1 MRRNRRSHHAILR
14 FIKSICLAQMA
25 ISAAFAQQ
33 VHPSVALTIADNNAP
48 LPALTEFLEFSP
60 APSSAPASAMQASA
74 HGAAVIRPVQSTVE
88 VNANSQ
94 TLREGLAVA
103 YHVTQADVLS
113 AAGTWEDFTRYL
125 QVLPGVVWNT
135 DMSNDVMIRGGQPS
149 ENLYVVDG
157 IEVPNINHL
166 AVEGTTGGFT
176 SMIDTASITSVDL
189 KAGMY
194 DARYSSRLSSLI
206 EIHTR
211 ESQGAEPAG
220 ELEVGIAGVGGFM
233 QRPIG
238 KNASLLLSGH
248 RSVLNLVTN
257 DIGLNGVPIYTNGL
271 ARLEWSPNKKDHFSV
286 LSLSG
291 ADSIAITPQPC
302 DNGVTLDV
310 QTQYSGIRSTNG
322 LIWQHLHGS
331 SVVSTLTASNS
342 SQDQNI
348 GQQNQSTTSDHNY
361 AFCLSHPILDTPV
374 YQELTSDDT
383 PALAYGLQVDKKGWL
398 FSAGTTERLAHMNYK
413 VAQPLGQQSPFNTKS
428 TWTDA
433 NSFTR
438 NLTVGQTG
446 TYVEA
451 TGHLGARWALIA
463 GARAETFAL
472 TGAKVFEPRASLAFR
487 VNEHQAINGSY
498 IRSAQLA
505 PSINILSYAQNA
517 LLRPL
522 QVEQFSVG
530 AEIWRTDWATVGIET
545 YHKRYTNEPVSTEY
559 PSLMLAN
566 MVDTLGQQFV
576 WLPLKSGG
584 SGKASGVELLLRA
597 HWASRFQLLGSLSYA
612 RTRYAAADGVMRP
625 GNFDFPLVGNGL
637 ASVRLPA
644 RIQLSL
650 RNTYASGRPY
660 TPFNVPLSESQS
672 RGIYDLAR
680 INAERGPAYNRLDA
694 DVNRSFHI
702 HKQMLDI
709 HAGVENALDRQNF
722 LGYAWMDSCPS
733 PWAVCGL
740 NVNAVAN
747 VPETKVTQMPI
758 FPSAGLRYSF

>member
-1 MRRNRRSHHAILR
+1 MHRIRRLHYALLCL
-14 FIKSICLAQMA
+14 IKSILIAQMA
-25 ISAAFAQQ
+25 ISVAFAQQ
-33 VHPSVALTIADNNAP
+33 VSPPSAPTISLNNDP
-48 LPALTEFLEFSP
+48 LPALAEFLEFSP
-60 APSSAPASAMQASA
+60 DPFSAP
-74 HGAAVIRPVQSTVE
+74 GAAMPPSTQVAAGIRPVQSTVE

-176 SMIDTASITSVDL
+176 SMIDTASISSVDL
-189 KAGMY
+189 KAGTY

-211 ESQGAEPAG
+211 ESQGAESAG

-271 ARLEWSPNKKDHFSV
+271 ARLEWSPNNKDHFSV

-302 DNGVTLDV
+302 DGGVTLDV

-322 LIWQHLHGS
+322 LIWQHLHS
-331 SVVSTLTASNS
+331 SSAISTLTASHS
-342 SQDQNI
+342 SQSQDI
-348 GQQNQSTTSDHNY
+348 GQQKQSPTNTRSY
-361 AFCLSHPILDTPV
+361 GSCLDSPYLASSV
-374 YQELTSDDT
+374 YQEQTSDDT
-383 PALAYGLQVDKKGWL
+383 PSLGYGLQVDKWGWL
-398 FSAGTTERLAHMNYK
+398 FSAGTTGRLASMNYK
-413 VAQPLGQQSPFNTKS
+413 VAQPLGQQSPFNANS
-428 TWTDA
+428 TLTDA

-438 NLTVGQTG
+438 NLSAGQTG
-446 TYVEA
+446 TYIEA
-451 TGHLGARWALIA
+451 TGHLGARGTLIA
-463 GARAETFAL
+463 GAREETFAL
-472 TGAKVFEPRASLAFR
+472 TGAHVFEPRASLAFR
-487 VNEHQAINGSY
+487 LNEHQAINGSY
-498 IRSAQLA
+498 SLSGQLA
-505 PSINILSYAQNA
+505 PSINILSYAQNT

-522 QVEQFSVG
+522 RVEQFSVG
-530 AEIWRTDWATVGIET
+530 ADLWRMDWATISIET
-545 YHKRYTNEPVSTEY
+545 YRKRYTNEPVSTEY

-584 SGKASGVELLLRA
+584 RGQASGVELLLRA
-597 HWASRFQLLGSLSYA
+597 HLASRFQLLGSLSYA

-625 GNFDFPLVGNGL
+625 GNFDFPLVANGL
-637 ASVRLPA
+637 ATVRLPA
-644 RIQLSL
+644 NIQLSF

-660 TPFNVPLSESQS
+660 TPFNVPLSEKQS
-672 RGIYDLAR
+672 RGIYDLTR
-680 INAERGPAYNRLDA
+680 INAERGPAYNRIDA
-694 DVNRSFHI
+694 DVNRSFRI
-702 HKQMLDI
+702 HRQMLDL

-722 LGYAWMDSCPS
+722 LGYAWMDNCAA
-733 PWAVCGL
+733 PWKTCGM
-740 NVNAVAN
+740 NVDAVAN

>member
-1 MRRNRRSHHAILR
+1 MYRNRHSHSVFMDL
-14 FIKSICLAQMA
+14 IKSSSLVLVAV
-25 ISAAFAQQ
+25 SAAFAQQ
-33 VHPSVALTIADNNAP
+33 ANSPAALTISLNNDP
-48 LPALTEFLEFSP
+48 LPVLTEPLEFSP
-60 APSSAPASAMQASA
+60 SPSSASVSAMPASE
-74 HGAAVIRPVQSTVE
+74 HGAAGIRPVQSTVE

-94 TLREGLAVA
+94 TLREGLAVS

-176 SMIDTASITSVDL
+176 SMIDTASISSVDL

-211 ESQGAEPAG
+211 ESQGAESAA

-238 KNASLLLSGH
+238 KSASLLLSGH
-248 RSVLNLVTN
+248 RSVLNLVTD

-271 ARLEWSPNKKDHFSV
+271 ARMEWSPNKKDHFSA

-302 DNGVTLDV
+302 DGGVTLDV
-310 QTQYSGIRSTNG
+310 QTQYGGIRSTNG
-322 LIWQHLHGS
+322 VIWQHMHS
-331 SVVSTLTASNS
+331 SSAISTLTASHS
-342 SQDQNI
+342 SQNQDI
-348 GQQNQSTTSDHNY
+348 GQQKQSLAKKFVNGHCLNSPYLATS
-361 AFCLSHPILDTPV
+361 V
-374 YQELTSDDT
+374 YQEQTSDDT
-383 PALAYGLQVDKKGWL
+383 PSLGYSLQIDKRGWL
-398 FSAGTTERLAHMNYK
+398 LSAGTTGRLASMNYK
-413 VAQPLGQQSPFNTKS
+413 VAQPLGYLSPFNSSATL
-428 TWTDA
+428 TDA
-433 NSFTR
+433 NSFAR
-438 NLTVGQTG
+438 NLSVGQTG

-451 TGHLGARWALIA
+451 TGHLGARWTMIA
-463 GARAETFAL
+463 GARGETFAL
-472 TGAKVFEPRASLAFR
+472 TGAHVFEPRASLAFR
-487 VNEHQAINGSY
+487 VSEHQAVNGSY
-498 IRSAQLA
+498 SRSAQLA
-505 PSINILSYAQNA
+505 PSINILSYKQNE

-530 AEIWRTDWATVGIET
+530 ADLWRMDRATVSIES

-576 WLPLKSGG
+576 WLPFKSGG
-584 SGKASGVELLLRA
+584 HGQASGVELLLRA

-625 GNFDFPLVGNGL
+625 GNFDFPLVANGL
-637 ASVRLPA
+637 VTVRLPA
-644 RIQLSL
+644 NIQLSL

-660 TPFNVPLSESQS
+660 TPFNVPLSKKQS
-672 RGIYDLAR
+672 RGIYDLTR
-680 INAERGPAYNRLDA
+680 INAERGPAYNRLDV
-694 DVNRSFHI
+694 DVNRSFRI

-709 HAGVENALDRQNF
+709 HAGLENAFDRQNF
-722 LGYAWMDSCPS
+722 LGYAWMNSCVA
-733 PWAVCGL
+733 PWKTCGM
-740 NVNAVAN
+740 NVLAEAN